1 MARYLPQLALTL
13 VCLTLACLTLAGCA
27 GAPSDRAASPVA
39 RTDHAPASQGS
50 APVLHSLGYLSG
62 PPDGG
67 QDAEPSSAGLAA
79 DGEVV
84 PVSTRGLRWADR
96 MLIRRADMV
105 VEVEDVDAGVWEIEN
120 LAERHGALISDTQV
134 RRGEDET
141 PEAWLNVQVAPEGFQ
156 DLLADVR
163 KLGIVHVE
171 QIKTDDVTKAYADLG
186 TRLEAK
192 ERTADR
198 LRELLSNR
206 TGELADVLKVE
217 RELERLIVEMERM
230 KGERRY
236 YESQVAVSTISV
248 KLREAVEEP
257 LIAAAPGPIVEAVR
271 DAVKTL
277 EHSTALLVYLIVAVA
292 PWLVLAALGW
302 WSVRLMRTRA
312 GRAG

>member
-13 VCLTLACLTLAGCA
+13 VCLTLICLTLSGCGRA
-27 GAPSDRAASPVA
+27 DQGAFDREVAQREAYEKDADAASGKMA
-39 RTDHAPASQGS
+39 
-50 APVLHSLGYLSG
+50 SLGYISF
-62 PPDGG
+62 PDGG
-67 QDAEPSSAGLAA
+67 QGAGASAEPGA
-79 DGEVV
+79 DGEVL
-84 PVSTRGLRWADR
+84 PASTHGLRWNDR

-105 VEVEDVDAGVWEIEN
+105 VEVDDIDAGVWEVEN
-120 LAERHGALISDTQV
+120 LVDRHGALISDTQV

-141 PEAWLNVQVAPEGFQ
+141 REAWLNVQVAPEGFQ
-156 DLLADVR
+156 ELLAEFR
-163 KLGIVHVE
+163 TLGVVHVE
-171 QIKTDDVTKAYADLG
+171 QVKTDDVTKAYADLG

-236 YESQVAVSTISV
+236 YESKVAVSTISV
-248 KLREAVEEP
+248 KLRETVEEP
-257 LIAAAPGPIVEAVR
+257 LVAAAPGPIVEAVR

-292 PWLVLAALGW
+292 PWMALAALGW

-312 GRAG
+312 GRAS